1 MFVGNE
7 RSKILDSI
15 PRIFHELCRLGVKDC
30 YTPQKAR
37 RVVGGH
43 NNGCLKLYSSGGASH
58 CKMWGSTVEKTLRC
72 CTHSA
77 IPQVSAASAV
87 SETWL
92 TTGKIQQAKFLHS
105 SNQHA
110 IGKSPTRRLQFK
122 SLLATPP
129 ALLRQRLRRLPPPPT
144 LFIPYASWLGLQ
156 STTKRRLQWFSTTGF
171 TTEQP
176 PPLPTIYDSKATEAS
191 LSMMMMMMET
201 APPRGDTTT
210 TDGHRRSAWNA
221 ALQRALQLRSNDSNA
236 KNESV
241 QLLPSSWKAR
251 VDASAANST
260 SKSSD
265 SSAAAAAFMP
275 HNNGNNDDDENN
287 MDNYTEFDLY
297 TVSSSDSRATA
308 SSSSS
313 STTLHTEPFT
323 ESPHY
328 NAEQQWKLDT
338 TIRLLNAQ
346 TDEPLGNGSG
356 WSMEDWFVVEDL
368 LVHYWSKQDTIQ
380 AVIVQFALLEQC
392 LRERNRLSRP
402 LQPTCHT
409 AHASLYPMGATATP
423 TDGNVA
429 GQTLDSLESLR
440 KQIDRWLHLHLLNDM
455 VESWRLVYTV
465 HADTLAACGFTPTD
479 LLHRVVHTL
488 HHALGLSL
496 DAKTFYYIAEAE
508 MCRPSRH
515 SSPEF
520 VQAVLMQTIDLY
532 RSQPETLASCFPKVP
547 LWNFALTAWVKADR
561 GVEAQTAVTQ
571 LLQLMDEYNVP
582 RSKRTYLTALQA
594 CVQQKS
600 VNGALQAE
608 QLLQRMYQEY
618 LHSDNGHGGPSPKLQ
633 PDVYAFTAVVD
644 AWAKSRSPQAGPRAE
659 QIYQQMLALRHK
671 NHLFGYRKADTTLIN
686 CALMCYANPKP
697 TPESVAQAEAF
708 WRQSLVPPDVIT
720 YATLIQLYAS
730 TANIAAAER
739 LWHELWDTAVDISGH
754 PLVVTEVSLFATM
767 LAMYAKSKLS
777 NRVELA
783 AAVLQRMKESKHVQP
798 NTMVYNGTFYLSS
811 TTGSSRT
818 NTHIASLRS

>member
-1 MFVGNE
+1 MAKNLE
-7 RSKILDSI
+7 RQPLLQAPPPPPPLFALYYSLPCS
-15 PRIFHELCRLGVKDC
+15 
-30 YTPQKAR
+30 QNNAR
-37 RVVGGH
+37 
-43 NNGCLKLYSSGGASH
+43 
-58 CKMWGSTVEKTLRC
+58 
-72 CTHSA
+72 
-77 IPQVSAASAV
+77 
-87 SETWL
+87 WL
-92 TTGKIQQAKFLHS
+92 TTSTTTATEPPLRTILDKT
-105 SNQHA
+105 SNRDNVD
-110 IGKSPTRRLQFK
+110 S
-122 SLLATPP
+122 
-129 ALLRQRLRRLPPPPT
+129 
-144 LFIPYASWLGLQ
+144 LQ
-156 STTKRRLQWFSTTGF
+156 STIHGD
-171 TTEQP
+171 EEVAVP
-176 PPLPTIYDSKATEAS
+176 H
-191 LSMMMMMMET
+191 
-201 APPRGDTTT
+201 GDTN
-210 TDGHRRSAWNA
+210 DVLRSFWNA
-221 ALQRALQLRSNDSNA
+221 ALQRALY
-236 KNESV
+236 
-241 QLLPSSWKAR
+241 LLPKEPLPNSWKVR
-251 VDASAANST
+251 VDASAAEATTSTASDT
-260 SKSSD
+260 SK
-265 SSAAAAAFMP
+265 
-275 HNNGNNDDDENN
+275 G
-287 MDNYTEFDLY
+287 
-297 TVSSSDSRATA
+297 

-313 STTLHTEPFT
+313 NSFVPPNGDENMDTEDLYSDSPANSRAESSTCRLEPLP

-328 NAEQQWKLDT
+328 DAEQQWKLDT
-338 TIRLLNAQ
+338 TIRLLLNNSSNEG
-346 TDEPLGNGSG
+346 TLRSGGGGEG

-368 LVHYWSKQDTIQ
+368 LVHYWSRLDTIQ
-380 AVIVQFALLEQC
+380 AVLVQFALLEQC
-392 LRERNRLSRP
+392 LLERNRLSRP
-402 LQPTCHT
+402 LQPSSDATR
-409 AHASLYPMGATATP
+409 APPLYPMTTTTTAIP
-423 TDGNVA
+423 TDDTVVDND
-429 GQTLDSLESLR
+429 QTYDSLESLR

-465 HADTLAACGFTPTD
+465 HADTFAACHLTPTD
-479 LLHRVVHTL
+479 LLHRVVHVL
-488 HHALGLSL
+488 YHELGLSL

-532 RSQPETLASCFPKVP
+532 RSHPETLASCFPKVP

-561 GVEAQTAVTQ
+561 GADTQTAVTQ

-600 VNGALQAE
+600 VNGAMQAE

-730 TANIAAAER
+730 TENIAAAER
-739 LWHELWDTAVDISGH
+739 LWNELWDTAVDISGH

-767 LAMYAKSKLS
+767 LAMYAKSKLP
-777 NRVELA
+777 NRIELA
-783 AAVLQRMKESKHVQP
+783 TAVLQRMKESKHVQP
-798 NTMVYNGTFYLSS
+798 NTMVYNGTFCVSS
-811 TTGSSRT
+811 TIGSSRT
-818 NTHIASLRS
+818 NAHIVPLRS